1 MAATADIMEKNMAE
15 VSSVSKIRGVDEN
28 GNSVQIALLALLA
41 SGNVMY
47 CRDMILGENLND
59 MKQTRMYVSSN
70 TDIVKTIKNR
80 PSDTVEGESVVFT
93 ISTTNLL
100 YSTQFY
106 CNITAEKVYV
116 RFQHYG
122 SWSSWKSISLT

>member
-1 MAATADIMEKNMAE
+1 MATTDIMEKNMVE
-15 VSSVSKIRGVDEN
+15 VSSVSKIRGVDKN

-59 MKQTRMYVSSN
+59 MKETRMYVSSN
-70 TDIVKTIKNR
+70 TDIIKTIKNR

-100 YSTQFY
+100 YSTQVY

-122 SWSSWKSISLT
+122 SWSSWKSFSLT